1 VPPLTALRLT
11 FTGVFILVFAYTA
24 IESRTF
30 PSISGMYPFVISLFG
45 LGLAAVS
52 FALDVRTWRR
62 KGDVVGADAD
72 NSATAALVA
81 DGSATVGQAFR
92 RAGRYALWLLGLA
105 VLAYLIGMVAAA
117 GVFLAAF
124 LWIEARAKWPL
135 LIAGPAITMGLL
147 MLLAD
152 ALNLYWPDALFEL
165 IA

>member
-1 VPPLTALRLT
+1 MPPLTALRLI
-11 FTGVFILVFAYTA
+11 FTGAAIVIFTYTA
-24 IESRTF
+24 IESRDF
-30 PSISGMYPFVISLFG
+30 PSISGMYPFVISVFG
-45 LGLAAVS
+45 LVLAVVS

-81 DGSATVGQAFR
+81 GGEATVGQAFL

-105 VLAYLIGMVAAA
+105 VLTYLIGMVAAV

-124 LWIEARAKWPL
+124 LWVEARAKWPL
-135 LIAGPAITMGLL
+135 LIAVPVITVGLL
-147 MLLAD
+147 MALAD

-165 IA
+165 IS